1 MRPVPVA
8 RIPRV
13 ILPILCSVPLLAP
26 SAALAEEI
34 AVPGKLE
41 GRYVRF
47 EVRDVSPQQ
56 VMGGRLVG
64 VKGASSVSVAQL
76 RKAARRGR
84 LKVKVRKAQRARLA
98 RATRTPNLVIR
109 ADVTAPSV
117 PTGVVATPGDWRVSI
132 KWDASTDDVG
142 VKGYRFERDGSEL
155 TRTRKTSYFDGQ
167 VDNGTT
173 YTYTVRAYDA
183 AGNVSA
189 ASAPV
194 TATPAGPVEEPT
206 PDPVAE
212 ETTTP
217 DAEPTPPADS
227 PVVIQPTEPGPL
239 ASVTCGWGTFTA
251 FTLPSACWRPYADSS
266 FFNTPLP
273 ANPKLVPNSQEM
285 INRIMTMGQVPPMPV
300 NPKAGSD
307 WYHPIYFSSQTDP
320 LYTVSC
326 IKYGGEC
333 EVKGMQV
340 RIPPQARRASSSD
353 AHMTVIDQTTG
364 WEYDFWGVQTDPL
377 PATGGNIV
385 INWGGRTRIDGPG
398 GGDADSASDANA
410 AHTGNAGGIIRYQ
423 EMAAGRI
430 DHALFVM
437 VGCSNGT
444 YVFPAR
450 GKASICSDTTNA
462 PASGQWLRLNMTEAE
477 IDALPVSSWQKV
489 IFKAFAKYGG
499 VVADTGGNESFGFEL
514 ESPETYRSF
523 GIPDP
528 WIAWAK
534 AKSTEANDNIDV
546 YKTSD
551 GVERYHLNVGRG
563 VDWQS
568 KLQVVD
574 PCVIQ
579 KTC

>member
-1 MRPVPVA
+1 M
-8 RIPRV
+8 
-13 ILPILCSVPLLAP
+13 
-26 SAALAEEI
+26 
-34 AVPGKLE
+34 PGKVE

-56 VMGGRLVG
+56 VLGGRLVG

-76 RKAARRGR
+76 RKAVRRGR
-84 LKVKVRKAQRARLA
+84 LNIKVRRKDRSARITSSP
-98 RATRTPNLVIR
+98 RLVVR
-109 ADVTAPSV
+109 ADLTAPSV
-117 PTGVVATPGDWRVSI
+117 PAGVVATPGDWQVSI
-132 KWDASTDDVG
+132 AWNASTDDVG

-167 VDNGTT
+167 VNNGTA
-173 YTYTVRAYDA
+173 YTYVVRAYDA

-189 ASAPV
+189 PSAPV
-194 TATPAGPVEEPT
+194 TATPVSPDPDPVVDPDPATSPAPDPVTSPDPGPAATPT
-206 PDPVAE
+206 PD
-212 ETTTP
+212 
-217 DAEPTPPADS
+217 
-227 PVVIQPTEPGPL
+227 PVVIQPTDPGPL
-239 ASVTCGWGTFTA
+239 ASVTCGWGTFTPVS
-251 FTLPSACWRPYADSS
+251 LPGNCWRPYADSS

-273 ANPKLVPNSQEM
+273 ANPKLVANSQAM
-285 INRIMTMGQVPPMPV
+285 VSKIMTMGAVPPMPV
-300 NPKAGSD
+300 NPKAGAD
-307 WYHPIYFSSQTDP
+307 WYHPIYYSSAADP
-320 LYTVSC
+320 VYTVSC
-326 IKYGGEC
+326 IKYGGAC
-333 EVKGMQV
+333 EISGMQV
-340 RIPPQARRASSSD
+340 RIPAQARRASSTD

-364 WEYDFWGVQTDPL
+364 WEWDFWGVQTNPL
-377 PATGGNIV
+377 PATGGTIV

-398 GGDADSASDANA
+398 GGDADSDSDANA
-410 AHTGNAGGIIRYQ
+410 AHTGNVGGIIRYQ

-450 GKASICSDTTNA
+450 GKAGICTDTANA
-462 PASGQWLRLNMTEAE
+462 PASGQWLRLNMTETE
-477 IDALPVSSWQKV
+477 IDALAVSSWQKV
-489 IFKAFAKYGG
+489 IFRAFAKYGG
-499 VVADTGGNESFGFEL
+499 IVADTGGNEAFGFEL

-523 GIPDP
+523 GLPDP
-528 WIAWAK
+528 WIAWAA
-534 AKSTEANDNIDV
+534 AKSTEPNDNIDV

-551 GVERYHLNVGRG
+551 GVTRYDLNPGRG